1 MHDTNAWMILALM
14 RKKIRPWQPELKR
27 QAGPLYLAIADRL
40 AADLQSG
47 RVVPGQQL
55 PTQRALAHQL
65 GIDFTTVSRG
75 YAEARRRGLI
85 DATVGRGTFVRA
97 PLRDAAD
104 RSPVDMSMNLPPQ
117 PADIDLAELVRDGIA
132 AVTARPDF
140 LSLMTYRDGAGGI
153 EDRKAGARWLR
164 DRVGDVPLN
173 RLLIAG
179 GTQAALTAILTSY
192 AKAGDHI
199 LTEDLTYPGLRAAAE
214 HLGLWLEGVAM
225 DDEGMLPSTLEAACV
240 AGRAKLLYCV
250 PTLHNPTT
258 ATMSEQR
265 RIEIIAVA
273 RRHNLTIIEDD
284 AYGPLVRNAPPS
296 IAALAPDITIYL
308 GGLAKVLNPALRVTY
323 LVAPDDRTAD
333 RLTSALRATS
343 LMPPPLML
351 ALASHWIMEGIAARL
366 LGVLRQEAIARQRLA
381 SARLPRSDTR
391 TAPEAYHIWLKLP
404 PTWARATFVTHLQR
418 QGVAVVPSD
427 AFAVTDTPPEAVRL
441 CLGAAPDQT
450 KLDHALSSVADALA
464 QRREVFTATIV

>member
-1 MHDTNAWMILALM
+1 MLGRRLTLM
-14 RKKIRPWQPELKR
+14 RKKIRPWQPDLKR

-40 AADLQSG
+40 AVDLQSG
-47 RVVPGQQL
+47 RIVPGQQL
-55 PTQRALAHQL
+55 PTQRALADQL

-85 DATVGRGTFVRA
+85 DATIGRGTFVRA
-97 PLRDAAD
+97 PLPDTAD

-117 PADIDLAELVRDGIA
+117 PADTDLAELARDGLA

-140 LSLMTYRDGAGGI
+140 LSLMTYRDSAGTH
-153 EDRKAGARWLR
+153 EDRAAAARWLHGR
-164 DRVGDVPLN
+164 LGDIPLG

-192 AKAGDHI
+192 AKAGDQI

-214 HLGLWLEGVAM
+214 HLGLWLEGIAM
-225 DDEGMLPSTLEAACV
+225 DDEGMLPSALEAACV
-240 AGRAKLLYCV
+240 AGRARLLYCV

-265 RIEIIAVA
+265 RHEIVAIA
-273 RRHNLTIIEDD
+273 RQHNLTIIEDD
-284 AYGPLVRNAPPS
+284 AYGPLVRKSPPA

-323 LVAPDDRTAD
+323 MVVPDMRTAD

-343 LMPPPLML
+343 LMSPPLML
-351 ALASHWIMEGIAARL
+351 ALASHWIMEGIAGRL
-366 LGVLRQEAIARQRLA
+366 LDDLRQEAIARQRLA
-381 SARLPRSDTR
+381 LARLSRNDIR

-404 PTWARATFVTHLQR
+404 PSWPRAAFVAHLQR

-427 AFAVTDTPPEAVRL
+427 AFAVTDAPPEAVRL
-441 CLGAAPDQT
+441 CLGTAADRES
-450 KLDHALSSVADALA
+450 LDKALTAVATTLA
-464 QRREVFTATIV
+464 EPAGRPVPAVV

>member
-1 MHDTNAWMILALM
+1 M
-14 RKKIRPWQPELKR
+14 RKKTRPWQPELKR

-47 RVVPGQQL
+47 RIVPGQQL
-55 PTQRALAHQL
+55 PTQRALASQL

-85 DATVGRGTFVRA
+85 DATIGRGTFVRA
-97 PLRDAAD
+97 PLRETAD

-117 PADIDLAELVRDGIA
+117 PADIDLADLVRDGVTT
-132 AVTARPDF
+132 VTARPDF
-140 LSLMTYRDGAGGI
+140 LSLMTYRDSAGTL
-153 EDRKAGARWLR
+153 EDRAAGARWLQGR
-164 DRVGDVPLN
+164 LADVPLS

-179 GTQAALTAILTSY
+179 GTQAAITAILTSY
-192 AKAGDHI
+192 AKAGDRI

-214 HLGLWLEGVAM
+214 HLGLWLEGIAM
-225 DDEGMLPSTLEAACV
+225 DDEGMLPAALEAACA

-265 RIEIIAVA
+265 RHEIIAIA

-284 AYGPLVRNAPPS
+284 AYGPLVRKAPPA

-323 LVAPDDRTAD
+323 MVVPDTRMAD

-351 ALASHWIMEGIAARL
+351 ALATHWIVEGIAGRL
-366 LGVLRQEAIARQRLA
+366 LGALRQEAIARQRLV
-381 SARLPRSDTR
+381 SARLPRTDIR

-404 PTWARATFVTHLQR
+404 PAWPRATFVAHLQR
-418 QGVAVVPSD
+418 QGVAVAPSD

-450 KLDHALSSVADALA
+450 KLDQALSAVGDALA
-464 QRREVFTATIV
+464 QRCEVFATTIV

>member
-1 MHDTNAWMILALM
+1 MPGTPFTLM
-14 RKKIRPWQPELKR
+14 RKKIRSWQPELKR

-40 AADLQSG
+40 AADLRSG
-47 RVVPGQQL
+47 RILPGQQL
-55 PTQRALAHQL
+55 PTQRALADQL

-97 PLRDAAD
+97 PLQGAAD

-117 PADIDLAELVRDGIA
+117 PADTDLADLVRDGMA
-132 AVTARPDF
+132 AVTARSDF
-140 LSLMTYRDGAGGI
+140 LSLMTYRDSAGAL
-153 EDRKAGARWLR
+153 EDREAAARWLQGR
-164 DRVGDVPLN
+164 LGDVPVD

-192 AKAGDHI
+192 AKAGDLI

-214 HLGLWLEGVAM
+214 HLGLWLEGIAM
-225 DDEGMLPSTLEAACV
+225 DEEGMLPSALEAACV
-240 AGRAKLLYCV
+240 AARARLLYCV

-265 RIEIIAVA
+265 RLEIIAIA
-273 RRHNLTIIEDD
+273 RRHNLAIIEDD
-284 AYGPLVRNAPPS
+284 AYGPLVRKAPPA

-323 LVAPDDRTAD
+323 MVVPDARIAD

-351 ALASHWIMEGIAARL
+351 ALATHWITSGIAGRL
-366 LGVLRQEAIARQRLA
+366 LIALRQEAIARQRLA
-381 SARLPRSDTR
+381 SARLPRNDFR

-404 PTWARATFVTHLQR
+404 PTWPRASFVAYLKR

-427 AFAVTDTPPEAVRL
+427 AFAVTDPPPEAVRL
-441 CLGAAPDQT
+441 CIGAAADRAS
-450 KLDHALSSVADALA
+450 LDLALTTVVATLNEPTGRPIPA
-464 QRREVFTATIV
+464 VV

>member
-1 MHDTNAWMILALM
+1 M

-55 PTQRALAHQL
+55 PTQRALADQL

-97 PLRDAAD
+97 PLRDTAD

-117 PADIDLAELVRDGIA
+117 PADVDLAELVRDGMA

-140 LSLMTYRDGAGGI
+140 LSLMTYRDSAGAL
-153 EDRKAGARWLR
+153 EDREAGARWLQGR
-164 DRVGDVPLN
+164 LGDVPLN

-192 AKAGDHI
+192 AKPGDHI
-199 LTEDLTYPGLRAAAE
+199 LTEELTYPGLRAAAE

-225 DDEGMLPSTLEAACV
+225 DHEGMLPSALEAAC
-240 AGRAKLLYCV
+240 ATGRARLLYCV

-265 RIEIIAVA
+265 RHEIIAIA
-273 RRHNLTIIEDD
+273 RHHNLTIIEDD
-284 AYGPLVRNAPPS
+284 AYGPLVRKAPPA
-296 IAALAPDITIYL
+296 IAALAPDLTIYL

-323 LVAPDDRTAD
+323 VVAPDARTAD

-351 ALASHWIMEGIAARL
+351 ALATHWIVEGIATRL
-366 LGVLRQEAIARQRLA
+366 LNDLRQEAIARQRLA
-381 SARLPRSDTR
+381 TARLPRADIR

-404 PTWARATFVTHLQR
+404 LAWPRAAFVAHLQR

-441 CLGAAPDQT
+441 CLGAAADRAS
-450 KLDHALSSVADALA
+450 LDLALTTV
-464 QRREVFTATIV
+464 VTAINEPIGRPVPAVV

>member
-1 MHDTNAWMILALM
+1 M
-14 RKKIRPWQPELKR
+14 RKKIRSWQPELKR
-27 QAGPLYLAIADRL
+27 LAGPLYLAIADRL

-47 RVVPGQQL
+47 RVIPGQQL
-55 PTQRALAHQL
+55 PTQRALADQL

-97 PLRDAAD
+97 PLRDTAD

-117 PADIDLAELVRDGIA
+117 PAGIDLAELVRDGMA
-132 AVTARPDF
+132 AVTTRPDF
-140 LSLMTYRDGAGGI
+140 LSLMTYRDSAGGHEDRGAGV
-153 EDRKAGARWLR
+153 RWLQGR
-164 DRVGDVPLN
+164 LGDVPLN

-192 AKAGDHI
+192 AKAGDRI
-199 LTEDLTYPGLRAAAE
+199 LTEELTYPGLRAAAE
-214 HLGLWLEGVAM
+214 HLGLWLEGIAM
-225 DDEGMLPSTLEAACV
+225 DDEGMLPSALEAAC
-240 AGRAKLLYCV
+240 ATGRAKLLYCV

-265 RIEIIAVA
+265 RHEIIAIA
-273 RRHNLTIIEDD
+273 RRHNLIILEDD
-284 AYGPLVRNAPPS
+284 AYGPLVRKAPPA

-308 GGLAKVLNPALRVTY
+308 GGLAKVLSPALRITY
-323 LVAPDDRTAD
+323 MVVPDARTAD

-351 ALASHWIMEGIAARL
+351 ALATHWIMEGIAGRL
-366 LGVLRQEAIARQRLA
+366 LGALRQEAITRQRLA
-381 SARLPRSDTR
+381 NARLPRNDIR
-391 TAPEAYHIWLKLP
+391 TASEAYHIWLKLA
-404 PTWARATFVTHLQR
+404 PTWPRAAFVAHLQHL
-418 QGVAVVPSD
+418 GVAVVPSD

-441 CLGAAPDQT
+441 CLGATSDQA
-450 KLDHALSSVADALA
+450 KLDQALSAVADALT
-464 QRREVFTATIV
+464 QRREVFAATIV